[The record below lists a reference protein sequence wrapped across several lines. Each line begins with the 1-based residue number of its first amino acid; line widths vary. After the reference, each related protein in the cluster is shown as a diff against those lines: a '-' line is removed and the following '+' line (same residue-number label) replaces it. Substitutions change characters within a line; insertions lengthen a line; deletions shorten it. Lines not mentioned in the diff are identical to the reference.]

1 MDGANRNTLRNSII
15 ESVRRNENPF
25 SLPVGR
31 RLVGDEL
38 LYLTY
43 HGFVVEH
50 PEGER
55 TRELGPAQGRLF
67 CSWSHSPSY
76 VSL

>member
-1 MDGANRNTLRNSII
+1 MDLANKDAVRNAII
-15 ESVRRNENPF
+15 DAVRKDENPF
-25 SLPVGR
+25 LLPMSR
-31 RLVGDEL
+31 RQVSDEL
-38 LYLTY
+38 TYLTY
-43 HGFVVEH
+43 HGFVREY

-67 CSWSHSPSY
+67 CSWPHSSSH